1 VGATPPSGGPGE
13 PASAASLP
21 PARPEPTSFHDLRG
35 SLSLGLVQ
43 VTEAAALAAA
53 RLAGRGDADRVKAA
67 AGSAMLSA
75 LEELGFQGRVALGP
89 RGDRVLSHGSV
100 VGGAGAPLLD
110 LAVYPVEGASV
121 VARGLA
127 NAISVLVAVQPD
139 TFPTPPAVWY
149 VQKIVAGAAAR
160 GAIDLDDSLTDNL
173 RRIAFAR
180 DARVSDLVVAVLD
193 RPRHQEILDE
203 VRAAGARVLML
214 EEGEI
219 AGAVMAAAPG
229 SGVDAMVGI
238 GGLQETLIAAAAV
251 RCLGGDVQA
260 RLWPRN
266 DEERLLAGDD
276 LERKYG
282 LADLAPADL
291 AVAVTGIT
299 GGQLLKGAW
308 FGATHAET
316 HSLTMS
322 TRRAT
327 VRQIT
332 TRHHRVGEPG

>member
-1 VGATPPSGGPGE
+1 VNSPTGGAS
-13 PASAASLP
+13 
-21 PARPEPTSFHDLRG
+21 RPEPASFHDLRG

-53 RLAGRGDADRVKAA
+53 RQSGRGDADRVKSVAA
-67 AGSAMLSA
+67 SAMLSA
-75 LEELGFQGRVALGP
+75 LEELGFQGRVVLAP
-89 RGDRVLSHGSV
+89 RGDRVLSHGSI
-100 VGGAGAPLLD
+100 VGPAEGPMLD

-127 NAISVLVAVQPD
+127 NAISVVAAVEPGA
-139 TFPTPPAVWY
+139 FPSLPAVWY
-149 VQKIVAGAAAR
+149 VEKIVVGASAR

-193 RPRHQEILDE
+193 RPRHHDILEE
-203 VRAAGARVLML
+203 VRAAGARIMTL

-219 AGAVMAAAPG
+219 AGAVLAAAPN
-229 SGVDAMVGI
+229 SGVDVTVGI
-238 GGLQETLIAAAAV
+238 GGLQETLMAAAAV

-266 DEERLLAGDD
+266 DEERVLAGGD

-282 LADLAPADL
+282 VADLAAADL
-291 AVAVTGIT
+291 AVAITGVT
-299 GGQLLKGAW
+299 GGQLLKGVW

-327 VRQIT
+327 VRSIA

>member
-1 VGATPPSGGPGE
+1 MSRETGQKPE
-13 PASAASLP
+13 PA
-21 PARPEPTSFHDLRG
+21 SFHDLRG

-53 RLAGRGDADRVKAA
+53 RLAGRGDAERVKAA
-67 AGSAMLSA
+67 AASAMLTG
-75 LEELGFQGRVALGP
+75 LEDLGFQGRVVLAP
-89 RGDRVLSHGSV
+89 RGDRVLSHGSI
-100 VGGAGAPLLD
+100 VGPADSPLLD

-121 VARGLA
+121 VARGRE
-127 NAISVLVAVQPD
+127 NAISVLAAVESD
-139 TFPTPPAVWY
+139 GFPSLPAVWY
-149 VQKIVAGAAAR
+149 VQKIVVGAPAR
-160 GAIDLDDSLTDNL
+160 GAVDLDDSLTDNL

-203 VRAAGARVLML
+203 VRAAGARVLSL

-219 AGAVMAAAPG
+219 AGAIMAAAPG
-229 SGVDAMVGI
+229 SGVDAMIGI

-266 DEERLLAGDD
+266 DEERVLAGDD
-276 LERKYG
+276 LERNYG
-282 LADLAPADL
+282 VADLAPAEL
-291 AVAVTGIT
+291 AVAVTGVT
-299 GGQLLKGAW
+299 GGQLLRGVW
-308 FGATHAET
+308 YGSTHAET

-327 VRQIT
+327 VRSIT
-332 TRHHRVGEPG
+332 TRHHRVGGSQD

>member
-1 VGATPPSGGPGE
+1 LPGPPEGGRPPTPTDP
-13 PASAASLP
+13 
-21 PARPEPTSFHDLRG
+21 RPEPASFHDLRG

-67 AGSAMLSA
+67 GASAMLSA
-75 LEELGFQGRVALGP
+75 LEELGFQGRVVLAP
-89 RGDRVLSHGSV
+89 RGDRVLSHGSM
-100 VGGAGAPLLD
+100 VGPAGAPLLD
-110 LAVYPVEGASV
+110 LGVYPVEGASV

-127 NAISVLVAVQPD
+127 NAISVLAAVQPD
-139 TFPTPPAVWY
+139 TFPSLAAVWY
-149 VQKIVAGAAAR
+149 VEKIVVGPAAR

-203 VRAAGARVLML
+203 VRAAGARVLTL

-266 DEERLLAGDD
+266 DEERQLAGADS
-276 LERKYG
+276 ERKYG
-282 LADLAPADL
+282 VADLAPADL
-291 AVAVTGIT
+291 AVAVTGVT
-299 GGQLLKGAW
+299 GGQLLKGVW

-327 VRQIT
+327 VRQII

>member
-1 VGATPPSGGPGE
+1 VSSPPTSPGP
-13 PASAASLP
+13 
-21 PARPEPTSFHDLRG
+21 RPEPASFHDLRG

-43 VTEAAALAAA
+43 VTEAAALAAS
-53 RLAGRGDADRVKAA
+53 RLAGRGDADRVKSSAA
-67 AGSAMLSA
+67 SAMLSA
-75 LEELGFQGRVALGP
+75 LEELGFRGRVVLAP
-89 RGDRVLSHGSV
+89 RGDRVLSHGSI
-100 VGGAGAPLLD
+100 VGPADGPLLD

-121 VARGLA
+121 VSRGLSE
-127 NAISVLVAVQPD
+127 AISVVAAVEPD
-139 TFPTPPAVWY
+139 TFPSLPAVWY
-149 VQKIVAGAAAR
+149 VEKIVVGASAR

-193 RPRHQEILDE
+193 RPRHHDILE
-203 VRAAGARVLML
+203 ELRAAGARVLTL

-219 AGAVMAAAPG
+219 AGAVLAATPN

-266 DEERLLAGDD
+266 DEERVLAGDD
-276 LERKYG
+276 LEHKYG
-282 LADLAPADL
+282 VTDLAPADL
-291 AVAVTGIT
+291 AVAITGIT
-299 GGQLLKGAW
+299 GGQLLKGVW

-316 HSLTMS
+316 HSMTMS

-327 VRQIT
+327 VRSIT

>member
-1 VGATPPSGGPGE
+1 MSREAGPKPE
-13 PASAASLP
+13 PAS
-21 PARPEPTSFHDLRG
+21 FHGLRG

-53 RLAGRGDADRVKAA
+53 RLTGRGDADRVKRVAA
-67 AGSAMLSA
+67 SAMLSA
-75 LEELGFQGRVALGP
+75 LEDLGYQGRVVLAP
-89 RGDRVLSHGSV
+89 RGDRVLSHGSI
-100 VGGAGAPLLD
+100 VGPAQGPLLD

-127 NAISVLVAVQPD
+127 NAISVVAAVEPQ
-139 TFPTPPAVWY
+139 TFPSLPAVWY
-149 VQKIVAGAAAR
+149 VEKIVVGAAAR
-160 GAIDLDDSLTDNL
+160 GAVDLDDSLTDNL

-180 DARVSDLVVAVLD
+180 DARVADLVVAVLD
-193 RPRHQEILDE
+193 RPRHREILE
-203 VRAAGARVLML
+203 EIRAAGARVLSL

-219 AGAVMAAAPG
+219 AGAVLAAAPG
-229 SGVDAMVGI
+229 SAVDAMVGI
-238 GGLQETLIAAAAV
+238 GGLQETLIASAAV

-266 DEERLLAGDD
+266 DEERVLAGEE

-282 LADLAPADL
+282 VADLAAEEL
-291 AVAVTGIT
+291 AVAITGIT
-299 GGQLLKGAW
+299 GGQLLKGVW
-308 FGATHAET
+308 YGSTHAET

-327 VRQIT
+327 VRSIT

>member
-1 VGATPPSGGPGE
+1 MNSPSSPAPSPE
-13 PASAASLP
+13 PAS
-21 PARPEPTSFHDLRG
+21 FHDFRG

-53 RLAGRGDADRVKAA
+53 RLSGRGDAERVKSVAA
-67 AGSAMLSA
+67 SAMLSA
-75 LEELGFQGRVALGP
+75 LEDQGFQGRVVLAP
-89 RGDRVLSHGSV
+89 RGDRVLSHGSL
-100 VGGAGAPLLD
+100 VGPAQGPLLD

-127 NAISVLVAVQPD
+127 NAISVVAGVEAD
-139 TFPTPPAVWY
+139 TFPALPAVWY
-149 VQKIVAGAAAR
+149 MEKIVVGAPAR
-160 GAIDLDDSLTDNL
+160 GAVDLDDSLTDNL
-173 RRIAFAR
+173 RRVAFAR

-193 RPRHQEILDE
+193 RPRHQAILDE
-203 VRAAGARVLML
+203 VRAAGARVLTL

-219 AGAVMAAAPG
+219 AGALLAAAPD

-266 DEERLLAGDD
+266 DEERVLAGEDAA
-276 LERKYG
+276 RKYG
-282 LADLAPADL
+282 VAELAPADL

-299 GGQLLKGAW
+299 SGQLLKGVW
-308 FGATHAET
+308 YGSTHAET

-327 VRQIT
+327 VRTIT
-332 TRHHRVGEPG
+332 TRHHRVGGSQD

>member
-1 VGATPPSGGPGE
+1 MSSTSSPGG
-13 PASAASLP
+13 
-21 PARPEPTSFHDLRG
+21 ARPEPASFHDLRG

-43 VTEAAALAAA
+43 VTEAAALAAS
-53 RLAGRGDADRVKAA
+53 RLAGRGDADRVKSAA
-67 AGSAMLSA
+67 ASAMLSA
-75 LEELGFQGRVALGP
+75 LEELGFRGRVVLAP

-100 VGGAGAPLLD
+100 VGAAEGSPLD

-121 VARGLA
+121 VARGLSE
-127 NAISVLVAVQPD
+127 AISVVAAVEAD
-139 TFPTPPAVWY
+139 TFPSLPAVWY
-149 VQKIVAGAAAR
+149 VEKIVVGASAR

-193 RPRHQEILDE
+193 RPRHHDILEE
-203 VRAAGARVLML
+203 VRAAGARVLTL

-219 AGAVMAAAPG
+219 AGAVLAAAPN

-266 DEERLLAGDD
+266 DEERMLAGDE
-276 LERKYG
+276 LEHKYG
-282 LADLAPADL
+282 VTDLAPADL
-291 AVAVTGIT
+291 AVAITGVT
-299 GGQLLKGAW
+299 GGQLLKGVW

-327 VRQIT
+327 VRSIA